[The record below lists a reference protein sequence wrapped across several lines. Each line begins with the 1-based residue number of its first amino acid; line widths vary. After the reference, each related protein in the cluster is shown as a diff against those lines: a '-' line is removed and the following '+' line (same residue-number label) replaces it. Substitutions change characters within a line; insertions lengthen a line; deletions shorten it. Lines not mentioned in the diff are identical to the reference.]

1 MPTVAYVFDFLK
13 VWDESVYQRYAQGT
27 PEIRAAVYAT
37 YTTLKTLVTRMPG
50 IVCTSTLVAA
60 GSPDPLTFKVRLST
74 TDAAYIRVLGTP

>member
-1 MPTVAYVFDFLK
+1 MPTIAYVFDFLK
-13 VWDESVYQRYAQGT
+13 VWDESVYTRYAQGS
-27 PEIRAAVYAT
+27 PEIRAAIYAT

-60 GSPDPLTFKVRLST
+60 GPLTFKVRLST